1 MIYDISHKLAK
12 DGFDE
17 ALKQTRKGDVII
29 YHVGEFASG
38 KHKYNALLA
47 WEGGL
52 VSLVQKKL
60 GNYKFQYIAQRSK
73 KRFKKE

>member
-1 MIYDISHKLAK
+1 MIYDISNRLAK
-12 DGFDE
+12 DDFDE
-17 ALKQTRKGDVII
+17 ALQNTRYGDVII

-47 WEGGL
+47 SQGGL

-73 KRFKKE
+73 KKLRK